1 MIGIF
6 WIYVID
12 NKGIPIFLYESY
24 TQGAQDN
31 DHALISHFLQTLRVS
46 ASQLDIEEIKEIN
59 YHSTT
64 YFLTKDKTT
73 DFVFILKSIKD
84 IKKEEVI
91 SILENIK
98 NLFINKYAN
107 QMNESVGNR
116 RKILNNFRDDI
127 WNLIERKIDIGKLL

>member
-12 NKGIPIFLYESY
+12 NKGVPIFLYESY
-24 TQGAQDN
+24 TPGAPDN

-46 ASQLDIEEIKEIN
+46 ASRLDKEEVKEIN

-84 IKKEEVI
+84 IKNEEVI

-127 WNLIERKIDIGKLL
+127 WNLIERKIDIRKLL